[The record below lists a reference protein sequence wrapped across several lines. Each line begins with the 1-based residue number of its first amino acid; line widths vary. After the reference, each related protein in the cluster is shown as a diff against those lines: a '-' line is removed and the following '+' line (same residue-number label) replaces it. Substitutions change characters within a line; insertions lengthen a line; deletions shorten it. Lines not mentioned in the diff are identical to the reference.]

1 MKYEGMVYRPPSE
14 ARSLIIQITI
24 GCRHNQCTFCS
35 MYKDK
40 VFRVRSREP
49 ITSGLAK
56 QAGNEIEHPTGF
68 VSNKQSFIEE
78 EIYKDL
84 EEMGLMYAHLPLR
97 IFLADGDA
105 LTLDTKQL
113 IEILGW
119 IYQLFPLCQRVTI
132 YGTAGDVLKKSVP
145 ELMTLKDAGLSMVYM
160 GAESGSDEILRHIR
174 KGLSAEQMVLAGEM
188 LKEAGIDLSLT
199 LISGLGGRKKLR
211 EHAFLSA
218 DLVSRIRP
226 EYLGFLT
233 LMLEGDTPMR
243 REIESG
249 EMELLR
255 PGEVMEEMKLF
266 LDDVDSE
273 GTVFR
278 TTHAS
283 NYLTLRGNL
292 NQDIRKMVLQIEQAM
307 KQQSFRPESLRGL

>member
-1 MKYEGMVYRPPSE
+1 MRYEGMVYRPPSE

-40 VFRVRSREP
+40 VFRVRSRE
-49 ITSGLAK
+49 
-56 QAGNEIEHPTGF
+56 
-68 VSNKQSFIEE
+68 

-84 EEMGLMYAHLPLR
+84 EEMGIMYAHFPLR

-113 IEILGW
+113 LEILGW
-119 IYQLFPLCQRVTI
+119 IYRLFPLCQRVTI

-145 ELMTLKDAGLSMVYM
+145 ELMALKDAGLSMVYM

-174 KGLSAEQMVLAGEM
+174 KGLSAEQMILAGEM
-188 LKEAGIDLSLT
+188 LKKAGIDLSLT
-199 LISGLGGRKKLR
+199 LISGLGGRNMLR
-211 EHAFLSA
+211 EHALLSA

-266 LDDVDSE
+266 LDHVDSE

-292 NQDIRKMVLQIEQAM
+292 NQDIPKMVLQIEQAM